1 MSGGKHIRAVGQED
15 AKHASPGAEPE
26 SGAGRAPE
34 DQPGQAEWEEPEE
47 PEPTMRFGWVAPVL
61 ATLAIMAWTG
71 FFGWTFRED
80 ILAGGTARQWT
91 EWTID
96 WSIPVLLI
104 ISLWLLAMR
113 NSRRESARFAD
124 SAAMLSRESANLE
137 TRLTIVNRELSL
149 AREFLSSQSRGLE
162 SLGRVAAERLA
173 ANASQLQ
180 DLIRDNGA
188 QVDAIASVS
197 STALTNMEKLRDDLP
212 VIANSSRDV
221 SNQIGNAGRTAHEQ
235 LDRLIAGFDRLNH
248 FGLASERQV
257 GALSGTLE
265 STIGTFEV
273 QISRFGELAEA
284 RFEGLRENSEAFRI
298 AMDGREVE
306 SLAAMRS
313 RADELR
319 GGIQALRETLAQQ
332 EDECIAALGSRLAT
346 LKGESETLAATLR
359 QNEEDAFAGMR
370 QAKEQLYEEIS
381 EVVTRLDAI
390 DQQVVASARQRISAL
405 IEEAGRLDEQMAR
418 IDNSATQRGAEQ
430 ASRTAALAQQGEA
443 VAARIEEL
451 NRLFETVSAG
461 AEGSRQQLDQGI
473 ATFSQNVAAN
483 LAQLRETEGALAS
496 LTDSSVRLLEILQSG
511 ARQSREDLPR
521 AIEKTV
527 ESLTAVEQRAIAL
540 GERME
545 EAGKRGEALSAYVL
559 TTSEGLASA
568 SSEIDTVFAR
578 LAEKSGVGTGSLSD
592 LSDLL
597 VQLERRGEAL
607 TLKTSGQLTAA
618 IGQLDE
624 ATRNAFANLETA
636 SEDQLAAA
644 AAHVGQRAA
653 EAVDRALVAGSAEAI
668 ATLERAAENAST
680 VGREAALQL
689 RDQLAKV
696 NELAVNIEKRVERAR
711 ELAREQ
717 TDNDFARR
725 MALITESLNSNA
737 IDLTRILSSEVSDT
751 AWNAYLKGDR
761 GIFTRRAVRLLEA
774 AEMREISTQYQQDE
788 LFRDHVNHYVHDFEF
803 MLRSLLSTRDGNVLG
818 VTVLSSDVGKLYVAL
833 AQAIERLRA

>member
-15 AKHASPGAEPE
+15 AKHASPGVESGTGANREPE
-26 SGAGRAPE
+26 DLPVQE
-34 DQPGQAEWEEPEE
+34 QWEEPEE
-47 PEPTMRFGWVAPVL
+47 SESTARFGWVAPVL
-61 ATLAIMAWTG
+61 ATLAAVAWTG
-71 FFGWTFRED
+71 FFGWTYRED
-80 ILAGGTARQWT
+80 ILAGGTPRQWID
-91 EWTID
+91 WAID

-104 ISLWLLAMR
+104 VSLWLLAMR
-113 NSRRESARFAD
+113 NSRRESARFAN
-124 SAAMLSRESANLE
+124 SAGMLARESANLE

-149 AREFLSSQSRGLE
+149 AREFLASQARGLE

-180 DLIRDNGA
+180 DLIQNNGA
-188 QVDAIASVS
+188 QLDAIAGVS
-197 STALTNMEKLRDDLP
+197 TTALTNMEKLRDDLP
-212 VIANSSRDV
+212 VIANSARDV

-257 GALSGTLE
+257 GSLTGTLE
-265 STIGTFEV
+265 STIGTFEE
-273 QISRFGELAEA
+273 QIARFGELAEA
-284 RFEGLRENSEAFRI
+284 RFEALRHESETFRTTL
-298 AMDGREVE
+298 DVREVE
-306 SLAAMRS
+306 ALAAVRS

-319 GGIQALRETLAQQ
+319 NGIQALRETLAKQ
-332 EDECIAALGSRLAT
+332 EDECVAAFGSRLDT

-359 QNEEDAFAGMR
+359 QNEEEAFAGMR
-370 QAKEQLYEEIS
+370 QAKERLYEEIA
-381 EVVTRLDAI
+381 EVVARLDAI
-390 DQQVVASARQRISAL
+390 DQQVVASARTRLAAL

-418 IDNSATQRGAEQ
+418 IDDSATRRSAEQ
-430 ASRTAALAQQGEA
+430 ATRTSELAQQGEA
-443 VAARIEEL
+443 IAARIEEL
-451 NRLFETVSAG
+451 NSLFETISAG

-473 ATFSQNVAAN
+473 AVFSQNIAAN
-483 LAQLRETEGALAS
+483 MAKLHETETALAS

-521 AIEKTV
+521 AIEDAV
-527 ESLTAVEQRAIAL
+527 ESLAAVEQRAIAL
-540 GERME
+540 GERMDE
-545 EAGKRGEALSAYVL
+545 TGKRGEALSNYVIA
-559 TTSEGLASA
+559 TSGGLESA
-568 SSEIDTVFAR
+568 GSAIDTIFAR
-578 LAEKSGVGTGSLSD
+578 FTDNSD
-592 LSDLL
+592 ASRQTLGDLRDLL
-597 VQLERRGEAL
+597 AQLEQRSAVLSERTRE
-607 TLKTSGQLTAA
+607 QLTSA
-618 IGQLDE
+618 ISQLDE

-636 SEDQLAAA
+636 NEAQLAKAA
-644 AAHVGQRAA
+644 QHVGERAA
-653 EAVDRALVAGSAEAI
+653 EAIDRALVAGSAEAI
-668 ATLERAAENAST
+668 ATLEHAAENAST

-761 GIFTRRAVRLLEA
+761 GIFTRRAVRLLDA
-774 AEMREISTQYQQDE
+774 SEMREISAQYQQDE
-788 LFRDHVNHYVHDFEF
+788 QFRDHVNHYVHDFEF

-833 AQAIERLRA
+833 AQAIDRLRS